1 MFLLGRERKI
11 MKKEAMINLNSG
23 FDTQSWHGNCYML
36 RVRKIFD
43 KGMIAC

>member
-1 MFLLGRERKI
+1 M
-11 MKKEAMINLNSG
+11 MKTKAIINRNSG

-43 KGMIAC
+43 KEMIGCKD